1 MLNTSEAKSVYNDV
15 RSLIIKALQKVDR
28 KQFDEINQDLSEACT
43 ILAASQSDF
52 YANELYLND
61 LYVINALVDFLK
73 SYVRLWQNIL
83 GGHFSESWSDLQ
95 DCLDLLRVIKKFS
108 DVSVEHFE
116 IQLLALERLYPY
128 GVFFSIGATVEYFE
142 CSICEEDI
150 DSLSCPHVK
159 GELYS
164 GLMAVGV
171 AKNISHFDHVA
182 IVSQPEDK
190 RCTVRYEND
199 SEHFHVV
206 RYLSRLLN
214 DDAFPISHFK
224 ELDFSKVRKKNPD
237 FQKQGR
243 NEECACGSGKKF
255 KKCCIDK
262 EYIESEHVE
271 IVPKPFDPTF
281 AIS

>member
-1 MLNTSEAKSVYNDV
+1 MFNTLEAKSVYNDV
-15 RSLIIKALQKVDR
+15 RPPIIRALQKVDR
-28 KQFDEINQDLSEACT
+28 KQLYEIDQDLSEACA
-43 ILAASQSDF
+43 ILSATRSEFD
-52 YANELYLND
+52 ANDLYLND
-61 LYVINALVDFLK
+61 LYVINALIDFIK

-83 GGHFSESWSDLQ
+83 AENFSESWSDLQ

-108 DVSVEHFE
+108 DISVEHFE
-116 IQLLALERLYPY
+116 GQLLALERLYPY
-128 GVFFSIGATVEYFE
+128 GLFFSIGATVEYFE
-142 CSICEEDI
+142 CSICAEDI
-150 DSLSCPHVK
+150 DSLRCPHVK

-171 AKNISHFDHVA
+171 ARNISNFDHVA

-190 RCTVRYEND
+190 RCTVQYEND
-199 SEHFHVV
+199 GEHFHVV
-206 RYLSRLLN
+206 RHLSRLLS

-224 ELDFSKVRKKNPD
+224 ELEFSKVRKRNSD

-243 NEECACGSGKKF
+243 NEMCACGSGKKF

-262 EYIESEHVE
+262 EYIEGDHIE
-271 IVPKPFDPTF
+271 IVPKPFDPKF

>member
-1 MLNTSEAKSVYNDV
+1 VFNTPEAKSVYNDV
-15 RSLIIKALQKVDR
+15 RPLIIKGLQEIDK
-28 KQFDEINQDLSEACT
+28 KQFHEIDKGLSEACA
-43 ILAASQSDF
+43 ILAASRSDCD
-52 YANELYLND
+52 EDDLYLND
-61 LYVINALVDFLK
+61 LYVINAIVDFLN

-83 GGHFSESWSDLQ
+83 GEHFSESWSNLQ

-116 IQLLALERLYPY
+116 SQLLALERLYPY

-142 CSICEEDI
+142 CSICGKDI

-171 AKNISHFDHVA
+171 AKNISQFDHVA
-182 IVSQPEDK
+182 IVSRPEDK
-190 RCTVRYEND
+190 RCTVQYEND
-199 SEHFHVV
+199 GEHFHVV

-224 ELDFSKVRKKNPD
+224 ELEFSKVRKKNPD

-243 NEECACGSGKKF
+243 NEVCACGSGKKF

-262 EYIESEHVE
+262 KYIESDHVE